1 MPPDHPASAPPIYV
15 MTMAVSSN
23 RPTPVLPLVDLI
35 PLMLEEWPQLSS
47 EALENIVDDPEAT
60 VIYIATHTEHTR
72 TLVRRHLEELA
83 SLRSPETE
91 AEVTQVD
98 PAKPL
103 PSTIDQ
109 LLGELEDRTDQLI
122 QDFKAEMLP
131 ELEKKARRN
140 LGTSLLMALG
150 FGVIVGLLLGGK
162 RG

>member
-1 MPPDHPASAPPIYV
+1 
-15 MTMAVSSN
+15 MAASSN
-23 RPTPVLPLVDLI
+23 RPIPVLPLVDLI
-35 PLMLEEWPQLSS
+35 PLMLEEWPQLSG

-83 SLRSPETE
+83 SLRHAEPEPEPEPET
-91 AEVTQVD
+91 EVTQVD
-98 PAKPL
+98 PAEPL